1 MTRKEIYAQIK
12 KLNLE
17 EAVKTACGKNYTQVS
32 NTELVG
38 FIAEAK
44 MLNDNKKAK
53 CKDTCSKKPLEKV
66 VVDLIKVLQKKHVLL
81 DFEVQAILS

>member
-44 MLNDNKKAK
+44 MLNDNKKG
-53 CKDTCSKKPLEKV
+53 KDTCSKKPLEKA

>member
-17 EAVKTACGKNYTQVS
+17 EVVKNACGKNYTQVS
-32 NTELVG
+32 NIELEC
-38 FIAEAK
+38 FISRAKSIEAV
-44 MLNDNKKAK
+44 KKLK
-53 CKDTCSKKPLEKV
+53 SQDTSSKKPLEKV

-81 DFEVQAILS
+81 DFEVQTILS